1 MITNSDI
8 FLLQPPDDDK
18 VRRLQ
23 SEKDSLQLQVAVL
36 NDQIEAQSEKIGE
49 LERILTEK
57 KQLLTNAEDM
67 LQRVRVIATFV
78 ALYIDKQK
86 VSLIFFFY

>member
-1 MITNSDI
+1 MCNI
-8 FLLQPPDDDK
+8 FFQPPDDEK

-36 NDQIEAQSEKIGE
+36 NDQIDAQSEKITD
-49 LERILTEK
+49 LERHLTEK

-78 ALYIDKQK
+78 AHYIDKQK
-86 VSLIFFFY
+86 VSQIFFL